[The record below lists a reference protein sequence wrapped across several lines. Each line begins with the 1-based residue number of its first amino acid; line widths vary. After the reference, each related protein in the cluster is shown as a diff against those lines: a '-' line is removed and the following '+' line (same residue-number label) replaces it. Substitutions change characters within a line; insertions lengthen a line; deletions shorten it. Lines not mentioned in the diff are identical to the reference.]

1 MKCFRP
7 GNSLIMLLA
16 IFLGSCV
23 STTVDTPE
31 TQPIIRA
38 FKVKDYTVYITDY
51 KTVNEEWNRLNVV
64 NKHDKKPPVN
74 GFTNF
79 TEKEIWSIDNY
90 STLIHE
96 FKHMLEGEFHKPYEG
111 IDISSLTS
119 KEERLYNY
127 IGGLIVCVEC
137 QGKKGDGKGLLPQSL
152 ENSPRNFTDIQAM
165 KTISDERIF
174 EVIKKGIPESGMP
187 SYKAIISD
195 EDIMGLVRFIR
206 SLAGKPST
214 HFRKDCLESGTDSMC
229 LQ

>member
-1 MKCFRP
+1 M
-7 GNSLIMLLA
+7 SW
-16 IFLGSCV
+16 
-23 STTVDTPE
+23 E
-31 TQPIIRA
+31 
-38 FKVKDYTVYITDY
+38 
-51 KTVNEEWNRLNVV
+51 
-64 NKHDKKPPVN
+64 
-74 GFTNF
+74 
-79 TEKEIWSIDNY
+79 
-90 STLIHE
+90 
-96 FKHMLEGEFHKPYEG
+96 
-111 IDISSLTS
+111 
-119 KEERLYNY
+119 
-127 IGGLIVCVEC
+127 
-137 QGKKGDGKGLLPQSL
+137 KGDGKGLLAQSL